1 MNATFSTSPF
11 SVNGRRYEPPAK
23 PVVAICMD
31 GCEDDYLTV
40 ALARGR
46 MPHLARMAAG
56 GYRGLARGSSAH
68 LYQRQQRLPSSPVFP
83 LPSQAFPATSF
94 SIPQAARKS

>member
-40 ALARGR
+40 ALSRGR
-46 MPHLARMAAG
+46 THHLARMAAG
-56 GYRGLARGSSAH
+56 G
-68 LYQRQQRLPSSPVFP
+68 
-83 LPSQAFPATSF
+83 
-94 SIPQAARKS
+94 